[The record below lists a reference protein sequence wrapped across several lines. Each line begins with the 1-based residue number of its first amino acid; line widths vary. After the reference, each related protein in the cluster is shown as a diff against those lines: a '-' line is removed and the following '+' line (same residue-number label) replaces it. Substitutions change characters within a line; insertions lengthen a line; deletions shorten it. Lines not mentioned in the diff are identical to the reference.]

1 MNIAVITQKLD
12 SEDYVFGFFYGHI
25 IDLAKV
31 CDTVHVICLEKGRG
45 DSLPG
50 NVIVHSLGKEEGVG
64 KLGYIRR
71 LFSFL
76 FARENTYDTVFVYM
90 EPLYILLGG
99 WWWFLNRKKVVLWY
113 NHVYSDFKLSVA
125 AHFTDEIIGVSKECI
140 PVSHTHITYVTYHR
154 DLTNIL
160 TGK

>member
-1 MNIAVITQKLD
+1 MNIAIITQKLD

-25 IDLAKV
+25 IDLARV
-31 CDTVHVICLEKGRG
+31 CDTVHVICLEKGKV
-45 DSLPG
+45 DSLPQ
-50 NVIVHSLGKEEGVG
+50 NVIVHSLGKEEGVS
-64 KLGYIRR
+64 KFGYVQR

-76 FARENTYDTVFVYM
+76 FNSKNVYDTVFVYM

-99 WWWFLNRKKVVLWY
+99 WWWFLTGKKIVLWY
-113 NHVYSDFKLSVA
+113 NHVYSDFKLKLASV
-125 AHFTDEIIGVSKECI
+125 FTTEIIGVSKEGI
-140 PVSHTHITYVTYHR
+140 PVDHKNIKYISYER

>member
-25 IDLAKV
+25 IDLAQA
-31 CDTVHVICLEKGRG
+31 CDTVHVICLEKGRA
-45 DSLPG
+45 DSLPK
-50 NVIVHSLGKEEGVG
+50 NVIVHSLGKEEALGRW
-64 KLGYIRR
+64 GYIQR
-71 LFSFL
+71 LFRFL
-76 FARENTYDTVFVYM
+76 FVRENTYDTVFVYM

-99 WWWFLNRKKVVLWY
+99 WWWFLTGKKVVLWY
-113 NHVYSDFKLSVA
+113 NHVYSDLKLKIASF
-125 AHFTDEIIGVSKECI
+125 FTDEIIGVSKEGI
-140 PVSHTHITYVTYHR
+140 PVSHKHITYMTHHK